1 MTETLERP
9 NVAAAA
15 PNWRSIILI
24 DAGLGAAL
32 VVIGAVLA
40 VIWMPW
46 LGAVVA
52 AVGVVYTALV
62 VRRGLS
68 WHRWRKAVGLDQ

>member
-24 DAGLGAAL
+24 DAGLGVA
-32 VVIGAVLA
+32 LA
-40 VIWMPW
+40 VIGVALAVVWMPW

-52 AVGVVYTALV
+52 AVGVVYVALV
-62 VRRGLS
+62 VRRGLR
-68 WHRWRKAVGLDQ
+68 WHRWRRAVGLE